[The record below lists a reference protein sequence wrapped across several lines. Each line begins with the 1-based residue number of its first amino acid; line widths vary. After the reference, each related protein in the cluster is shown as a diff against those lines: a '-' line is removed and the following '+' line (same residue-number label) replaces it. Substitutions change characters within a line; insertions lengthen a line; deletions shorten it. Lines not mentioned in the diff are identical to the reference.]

1 MIGAVPRI
9 GGQEIKTAD
18 DSFML
23 ALESAR
29 QAVECAVA
37 NQARPRCL
45 QSQPPVLAENALRAG
60 LANPRVAMSA
70 RSRCLMRIDIGIRND
85 LALLVG
91 KTRRILPA
99 AHLRSHDY
107 HRAGCNAS
115 PKQWPSGRT
124 GGRCRRGSGAD
135 DADYKETL
143 SRSIF
148 ANSVGR
154 WRFTL
159 NTYFSPL
166 SVYGRPNCPHLQP
179 GFLFLVSAFAC
190 GTPAPRTPNTG
201 TPIEARETRFYL
213 SFNASEEI
221 LASGESR

>member
-91 KTRRILPA
+91 KTRRIATAIDNVL
-99 AHLRSHDY
+99 
-107 HRAGCNAS
+107 
-115 PKQWPSGRT
+115 
-124 GGRCRRGSGAD
+124 
-135 DADYKETL
+135 
-143 SRSIF
+143 
-148 ANSVGR
+148 
-154 WRFTL
+154 
-159 NTYFSPL
+159 
-166 SVYGRPNCPHLQP
+166 
-179 GFLFLVSAFAC
+179 
-190 GTPAPRTPNTG
+190 
-201 TPIEARETRFYL
+201 
-213 SFNASEEI
+213 
-221 LASGESR
+221 